1 MTGRILNQRLL
12 TFYTSMKSFINLYKN
27 AFGGLSPAAWMLALV
42 IFINRSGTM
51 VIPFLSVYLTSSLGF
66 SLVEAGWVMSS
77 FGMGSILG
85 SYLGGWLTDKIGHF
99 KVQFFSLI
107 GGGMMFFALS
117 QMQTFYSI
125 SIFVFCVS
133 IVTEMLR
140 PANQT
145 SVASYAKPE
154 NVTRA
159 FSLNRMAIN
168 LGFSVGPAIGGFL
181 AAKSYNWLFI
191 ADGVTCISAGLVF
204 FLYFRN
210 KKANEPQ
217 HTTATAPDRKVW
229 SDGLFLGF
237 IALVMGFS
245 MLFFQLFTTWPIY
258 QREVYFL
265 PEQEIGYLLGLNGLI
280 VFLFEMVLVYKIG
293 DRIPLRKLIGFGT
306 FLMSLSFFSLMAFEG
321 KYVLYLACIL
331 ISFAEIF
338 AMPFMATYTIQR
350 SGTRNKGAYMGLYAM
365 GFASAFVMA
374 PLVGTNVIALWD
386 FQTWWL
392 SAGIFAIILSVGF
405 FLLLS
410 AKKAR

>member
-217 HTTATAPDRKVW
+217 HTTETAPDRKVW

-374 PLVGTNVIALWD
+374 PLVGTNVIAIWD

-392 SAGIFAIILSVGF
+392 SAGIFAIFLSVGF

>member
-1 MTGRILNQRLL
+1 
-12 TFYTSMKSFINLYKN
+12 MKSFINLYKN

-51 VIPFLSVYLTSSLGF
+51 VIPFLSVYLTSSMGF
-66 SLVEAGWVMSS
+66 TLVEAGWVMSS
-77 FGMGSILG
+77 FGMGSIIG
-85 SYLGGWLTDKIGHF
+85 SYLGGWFTDRVGHF

-107 GGGMMFFALS
+107 GGGLMFFALS
-117 QMQTFYSI
+117 QMHTFQSI
-125 SIFVFCVS
+125 TIFVFCVS

-181 AAKSYNWLFI
+181 AAVSYDWLFI
-191 ADGVTCISAGLVF
+191 ADGVTCISAGMVF
-204 FLYFRN
+204 FFYFRN

-217 HTTATAPDRKVW
+217 PAPDAAPDRKVW
-229 SDGLFLGF
+229 SDRLFLGF
-237 IALVMGFS
+237 IALVMGFA

-258 QREVYFL
+258 QREAYLL

-293 DRIPLRKLIGFGT
+293 ERIPLRKLIGFGT
-306 FLMSLSFFSLMAFEG
+306 LLMSLSFFSLMIFEG
-321 KYVLYLACIL
+321 KFVLYLACIL

-365 GFASAFVMA
+365 GFASAFVLA
-374 PLVGTNVIALWD
+374 PLVGTNVIASWD
-386 FQTWWL
+386 FQTWWMVAAVL
-392 SAGIFAIILSVGF
+392 AILLSVGF
-405 FLLLS
+405 YSILKIKKS
-410 AKKAR
+410 AQPA